1 MFAPYCETCQ
11 SRILLSTRSIV
22 HFFSPD
28 RVVLAC
34 VCGNHVD
41 AFARKPSGR
50 GADQVRA
57 DQVRADQVRP
67 LASAAS

>member
-28 RVVLAC
+28 RIVLAC

-41 AFARKPSGR
+41 AFARKP
-50 GADQVRA
+50 APDQA
-57 DQVRADQVRP
+57 RP
-67 LASAAS
+67 LAAAAS

>member
-22 HFFSPD
+22 HFFSPE

-41 AFARKPSGR
+41 AFARRP
-50 GADQVRA
+50 GAERA
-57 DQVRADQVRP
+57 GADQVRP
-67 LASAAS
+67 LAAAAS

>member
-1 MFAPYCETCQ
+1 MFAPYCDTCQ

-41 AFARKPSGR
+41 AFARRPGGDLA
-50 GADQVRA
+50 GAGQS
-57 DQVRADQVRP
+57 RP
-67 LASAAS
+67 LAAAAS

>member
-22 HFFSPD
+22 HFFSPE

-41 AFARKPSGR
+41 AFARRPGPGR
-50 GADQVRA
+50 ADADQA
-57 DQVRADQVRP
+57 RP
-67 LASAAS
+67 LATAAS